1 VLVSCFAS
9 LSEATSLSKNI
20 HGAFVAYESKNQDVV
35 KQIDFKATICSAS
48 PDDEGS
54 VSRSLKP
61 VRGA

>member
-1 VLVSCFAS
+1 
-9 LSEATSLSKNI
+9 
-20 HGAFVAYESKNQDVV
+20 V

-54 VSRSLKP
+54 VSSSLKL

>member
-1 VLVSCFAS
+1 LLYCD
-9 LSEATSLSKNI
+9 LK
-20 HGAFVAYESKNQDVV
+20 QDVV